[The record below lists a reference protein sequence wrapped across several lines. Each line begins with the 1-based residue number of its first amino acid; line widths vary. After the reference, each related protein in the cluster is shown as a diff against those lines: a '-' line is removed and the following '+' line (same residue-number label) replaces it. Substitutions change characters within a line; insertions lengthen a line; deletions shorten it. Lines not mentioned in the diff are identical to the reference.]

1 MTTDLW
7 NGVDMEKKD
16 SHEKTNKSGNL
27 LENLL
32 ERNSLNRRLH
42 WTTIA
47 SEKALLALIGLLT
60 LVATFQALSDMYL
73 AGKVGLPDLFLLFI
87 YVEIIGMIGAFY
99 STSRI
104 PVTLPIIIAITA
116 LCRLIVMQS
125 KESEALVLV
134 AEASAILVLSC
145 AAYLMSL
152 KDRHSLMK
160 LKESGND
167 ENV

>member
-1 MTTDLW
+1 
-7 NGVDMEKKD
+7 MEKKD

-60 LVATFQALSDMYL
+60 LVATFQAVNDMYL
-73 AGKVGLPDLFLLFI
+73 VGKVGLPDLFLLFI

-167 ENV
+167 KDV